1 MPPACS
7 NRSFTVFLRRK
18 NTPPSRWTGPEGLS
32 ILPSIPASPSVK
44 TWRRCSTRPAGASE
58 AFPCLKAALPPY
70 RPIWPCGASRAH
82 GTSRDVRADA
92 RQRTLSRRAAVPRS
106 GIAQERTAVPQQRR
120 LPAPSGPRRQG
131 NAQLLKLAAPHDLW
145 MHTGGGPGAHI
156 LIRRDHTAQ
165 EIPSRTIS
173 EARHPFRAQELAQGR
188 NAGGRH
194 RRARQ
199 VRPSHTRREAGTVR
213 IDRMEPAIIVTPDP
227 SLEEKLAL

>member
-1 MPPACS
+1 MAQAATSAPTPA
-7 NRSFTVFLRRK
+7 N
-18 NTPPSRWTGPEGLS
+18 
-32 ILPSIPASPSVK
+32 
-44 TWRRCSTRPAGASE
+44 
-58 AFPCLKAALPPY
+58 
-70 RPIWPCGASRAH
+70 
-82 GTSRDVRADA
+82 
-92 RQRTLSRRAAVPRS
+92 
-106 GIAQERTAVPQQRR
+106 
-120 LPAPSGPRRQG
+120 APSPAAPQFRAPELPKNVQPFRSSDGFLLLRGRDAKG

-156 LIRRDHTAQ
+156 LIRRDHAAQ